1 MGFLNDDNGRKSMM
15 RLMTLIIVVSGLVW
29 GSVEVLISFFHP
41 EFDLHETLIL
51 TTISIGVT
59 GKGTQKALE
68 ILNKK
73 NEDETGNI

>member
-68 ILNKK
+68 MLKKK